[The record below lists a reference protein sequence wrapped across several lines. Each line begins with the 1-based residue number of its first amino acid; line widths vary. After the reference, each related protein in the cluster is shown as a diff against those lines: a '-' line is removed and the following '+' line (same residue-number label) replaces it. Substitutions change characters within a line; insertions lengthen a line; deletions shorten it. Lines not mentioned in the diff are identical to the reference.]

1 MKWIINL
8 CILGVFLGS
17 SLGAEADAQTPRFGL
32 CHRGGGEN
40 CVVDGDTIWLAG
52 EKIRLADIDAP
63 ETHPARCP
71 KEAELGKAATLRL
84 QALLNR
90 GGVTLRTLRRDRDRY
105 GRMLRIV
112 EVRGVSAG
120 EILVREGLAR
130 RYSGGR
136 RQPWC

>member
-8 CILGVFLGS
+8 CILGVILGS
-17 SLGAEADAQTPRFGL
+17 GLGAEADAQTPRFGL

-84 QALLNR
+84 QALLNT